1 MKRYAI
7 FLVGI
12 VGYIVGAG
20 AYFGGIIG
28 FLTGLLC
35 CSKTAPFG
43 EALLINVGL
52 MVLWGVPH
60 SLMARESFKRRWTGI
75 VPRATERSVFMLQAG
90 LLMMLLIWQWR
101 AMPGVMWHV
110 AHPTARALL
119 WALFGL
125 GWAVAFIAT
134 VLINHFEL
142 TGLQQT
148 WAYLRNKKAQSPDFR
163 TPFLYKVVRH
173 PMQSGALVAF
183 WAAPTM
189 TVGRL
194 VFALGM
200 TAYILIGLQF
210 EERDLLRRFGERYRA
225 YQASTPMLIPGLRL
239 GRRWSSPLSAQAQ
252 RADSREERDALGT
265 RLPG

>member
-7 FLVGI
+7 FLFGI
-12 VGYIVGAG
+12 ISYLVGAG

-28 FLTGLLC
+28 FLTGLLP
-35 CSKTAPFG
+35 SGKITSSG

-60 SLMARESFKRRWTGI
+60 SLMARQGFKRWWTKI
-75 VPRATERSVFMLQAG
+75 VPKAMERSVYMLQAG

-101 AMPGVMWHV
+101 AMPGVVWHV
-110 AHPTARALL
+110 ENGASRGLI
-119 WALFGL
+119 WGLFGL
-125 GWAVAFIAT
+125 GWVIAFIAT

-148 WAYLRNKKAQSPDFR
+148 WAYLRNEKAVPPSFR

-173 PMQSGALVAF
+173 PMQFGVLLAF

-200 TAYILIGLQF
+200 TAYILIGLRF
-210 EERDLLRRFGERYRA
+210 EERDLLRRFGDRYRV
-225 YQASTPMLIPGLRL
+225 YQAATPMLIPGLRL
-239 GRRWSSPLSAQAQ
+239 GRAPSPLSSQSG
-252 RADSREERDALGT
+252 D
-265 RLPG
+265 

>member
-1 MKRYAI
+1 MRRYAI
-7 FLVGI
+7 FAVGILGYLVGAS
-12 VGYIVGAG
+12 V
-20 AYFGGIIG
+20 YFGGIIG

-43 EALLINVGL
+43 QALLINVGL
-52 MVLWGVPH
+52 MVLWGLPH
-60 SLMARESFKRRWTGI
+60 SLMARQSFKRRWMKV
-75 VPRATERSVFMLQAG
+75 VPQAIERSIYMLQAG
-90 LLMMLLIWQWR
+90 LLMALLIWQWR
-101 AMPGVMWHV
+101 AMPGVVWHV
-110 AHPTARALL
+110 AQPAARALL

-125 GWAVAFIAT
+125 GWVMAFIAT

-148 WAYLRNKKAQSPDFR
+148 WAYLRNREAQSPDFR

-173 PMQSGALVAF
+173 PMQLGVLIAF

-200 TAYILIGLQF
+200 TAYILIGLRF
-210 EERDLLRRFGERYRA
+210 EERDLLRRFGQRYRT
-225 YQASTPMLIPGLRL
+225 YQARTPMLVPGWHQLKNLPQRA
-239 GRRWSSPLSAQAQ
+239 GRRPIG
-252 RADSREERDALGT
+252 ERGNPDFG
-265 RLPG
+265 